1 MDTNVKRP
9 RILLS
14 TASNQRVTGLRRTD
28 TVGGKN
34 YAQAIAEAGGLPY
47 FVANLDPSLAEDYVA
62 ETRGLLLTGGADF
75 DPETFGQDPHADLGR
90 VDYERDDF
98 ELALYKA
105 AKAKG
110 IPILGICR
118 GIQAINI
125 AEGGTLHQHVPAAGA
140 TVQHEQRN
148 IDGTPSHKV
157 VLEPDSFLAKAY
169 GSFQIKTNSYHHQAI
184 DKLGEGLRIV
194 GRSNDGTIEAVEGIK
209 SGNQTQFVAGVQWHP
224 EMSFEKHPEHL
235 APFKLFMAAVKEELV
250 VSSL

>member
-1 MDTNVKRP
+1 MDSSVKRP

-14 TASNQRVTGLRRTD
+14 TASSPRVTGLRRTD
-28 TVGGKN
+28 SIGGQN
-34 YAQAIAEAGGLPY
+34 YAEAVVEAGGLPY
-47 FVANLDPSLAEDYVA
+47 FVANLDPNLAEDYIA
-62 ETRGLLLTGGADF
+62 EARGLLLTGGADF
-75 DPETFGQDPHADLGR
+75 DPETFDQDPHIDLGR

-118 GIQAINI
+118 GLQAINI

-140 TVQHEQRN
+140 TAQHEQRN

-157 VLEPDSFLAKAY
+157 TLEPDSFLAKAY
-169 GSFQIKTNSYHHQAI
+169 GNFQIKTNSYHHQAV
-184 DKLGEGLRIV
+184 DKLGKNLKIV
-194 GRSNDGTIEAVEGIK
+194 GRCNDGTIEALEGT
-209 SGNQTQFVAGVQWHP
+209 GTPFVVGVQWHP
-224 EMSFEKHPEHL
+224 EMSFAKHPEHL
-235 APFKLFMAAVKEELV
+235 APFRLFMSAVKEELV